1 MAAIPEKETL
11 FLYSVTSKTDLGGES
26 ENSLPVSA
34 VISTAVTAPKK
45 RTFGGDSTLEKFKG
59 PWTAMAWDGNNG
71 VSQVLLE
78 IESEDNVT
86 YAVKFNKKKIFEGKY
101 VEESP
106 IIDKDGK
113 FKIEIEK
120 SGDALSVTMK
130 DASIVNQ
137 KSNLSFLK
145 E

>member
-1 MAAIPEKETL
+1 K
-11 FLYSVTSKTDLGGES
+11 V
-26 ENSLPVSA
+26 
-34 VISTAVTAPKK
+34 
-45 RTFGGDSTLEKFKG
+45 
-59 PWTAMAWDGNNG
+59 
-71 VSQVLLE
+71 
-78 IESEDNVT
+78 
-86 YAVKFNKKKIFEGKY
+86 NKKKIIEGKY

-130 DASIVNQ
+130 DASIVNK

>member
-1 MAAIPEKETL
+1 
-11 FLYSVTSKTDLGGES
+11 
-26 ENSLPVSA
+26 
-34 VISTAVTAPKK
+34 
-45 RTFGGDSTLEKFKG
+45 
-59 PWTAMAWDGNNG
+59 MAWDGNNG

-78 IESEDNVT
+78 IESQDNVNYT
-86 YAVKFNKKKIFEGKY
+86 VKFNKKKIFEGKC

-120 SGDALSVTMK
+120 TGDALSVTMK
-130 DASIVNQ
+130 DPSIVNQ

>member
-1 MAAIPEKETL
+1 
-11 FLYSVTSKTDLGGES
+11 
-26 ENSLPVSA
+26 
-34 VISTAVTAPKK
+34 
-45 RTFGGDSTLEKFKG
+45 
-59 PWTAMAWDGNNG
+59 MAWDGNNG

-78 IESEDNVT
+78 IESQDNVNYT
-86 YAVKFNKKKIFEGKY
+86 IKFNKKKVFEGKY

-120 SGDALSVTMK
+120 TGDALSVTMK
-130 DASIVNQ
+130 DPSIVNQ